1 MNNDFV
7 HFCFFEKINK
17 YWTTS
22 SIFYLVIIRKLNK
35 INFFRI
41 LTSQLISLHGNFF
54 FKNNYN

>member
-7 HFCFFEKINK
+7 HFFFEKINK

-35 INFFRI
+35 INLFRI
-41 LTSQLISLHGNFF
+41 LTSQLISLHGKFF
-54 FKNNYN
+54 FQK